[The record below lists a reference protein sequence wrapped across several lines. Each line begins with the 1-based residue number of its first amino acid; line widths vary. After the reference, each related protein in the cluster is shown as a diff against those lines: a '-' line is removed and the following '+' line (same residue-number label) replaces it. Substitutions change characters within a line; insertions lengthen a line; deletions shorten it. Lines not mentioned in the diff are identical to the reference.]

1 MAQCPLLPWYII
13 LDFRFK
19 PERSIVSV
27 RQWIY
32 IQGSTGI
39 RQWLIN
45 WCTSLMIIHNS
56 ISFVDY
62 NEWLKRLEPIH
73 QNSIKVP
80 KLLRQPIRY
89 LYYKTLGTSVK
100 NSPMSP
106 PSLIYNIPSNFHA
119 TQHNFL
125 SVFFFDFFW
134 SVCILTQFFWN
145 SKIILITWMS
155 HQIFIYSNKLIL
167 AAG

>member
-62 NEWLKRLEPIH
+62 NEWLKRLEPIN

-106 PSLIYNIPSNFHA
+106 PSLGKIWDKMHLPCSMLVVVSGRKSGGGVCQGQINVIGP
-119 TQHNFL
+119 TFL
-125 SVFFFDFFW
+125 YIW
-134 SVCILTQFFWN
+134 
-145 SKIILITWMS
+145 
-155 HQIFIYSNKLIL
+155 
-167 AAG
+167 